1 MLKRT
6 VVFTAVAAAMFAG
19 ALAGVGNSGNRAR
32 DISFLTRTVA
42 DGPHPR
48 VFLNTNSVVYTPGQE
63 PSQITLTA
71 TIDPNGNTSPRV
83 FFLYL
88 RNQQTGEI
96 RYIDSTGL
104 LASGVV
110 KAIDGSTSGNFTQT
124 DVTPL
129 EDAILLGPQ
138 GHIGPAL
145 NVSDLDTGN
154 YQLVL
159 DLREGSGQR
168 TIVFGYFGFAVVDSV
183 IEVPGDITQD
193 TTWSADNAYFINDRA
208 IFVKPPATL
217 TIEAGT
223 VVLGTGQ
230 LSALVVDR
238 DAKIR
243 SMGTQARP
251 VVMTS
256 ANPPGQRNRA
266 DWGGLI
272 LNGRAPINTGEQEGE
287 GDTGLFGGQDEHDSS
302 GEIHYTRV
310 EFAGI
315 EFSPENEL
323 NGIAFQGVGDGTLV
337 DHIQIHMNKDDSVEF
352 FGGTAKVKYV
362 VSTRSGDDN
371 LDWVLGW
378 RGAAQF
384 VCAQEYGDDA
394 DNGIEADNLATN
406 NDLQPISSPTI
417 YNVTFV
423 GDPDTSHGTSGGRG
437 VLLREGTAGTL
448 RNVIV
453 MGFRQS
459 AVDVDDIATVDRIN
473 GTLGNLTFKNSLFY
487 DNCTHPGANVP
498 CTGTTGAA
506 QFSNESDQVVNNKED
521 LGTFTT
527 ADWITSEATNRST
540 VDPMLRDPY
549 SFFPPDFRPQ
559 LNSPALNLNY
569 VAIPPDDGFFTT
581 DVDFIGCM
589 GATDDWTQGWT
600 YFGAN

>member
-1 MLKRT
+1 MLKKT
-6 VVFTAVAAAMFAG
+6 VVLTAVLAVLFAG
-19 ALAGVGNSGNRAR
+19 AMAGVTKKSNGVG
-32 DISFLTRTVA
+32 DISLLSRTVA

-48 VFLNTNSVVYTPGQE
+48 VFLNTNSVVYTPGQD
-63 PSQITLTA
+63 PAQIRLTA

-83 FFLYL
+83 FFVYL
-88 RNQQTGEI
+88 SNQATGEI
-96 RYIDSTGL
+96 RYIDNTGL
-104 LASGVV
+104 LAAGVV
-110 KAIDGSTSGNFTQT
+110 KAIDGSVPGNFTQT

-129 EDAILLGPQ
+129 SEAVLLGPQ
-138 GHIGPAL
+138 GLVGPAL
-145 NVSDLDTGN
+145 NVADLDTGN

-168 TIVFGYFGFAVVDSV
+168 SVVFGYFNFAVVDSIV
-183 IEVPGDITQD
+183 EVPGDVTQD
-193 TTWSADNAYFINDRA
+193 TTWTSNNAYFINDRA
-208 IFVKPPATL
+208 IFVRQPATL
-217 TIEAGT
+217 MIDAGT
-223 VVLGTGQ
+223 VILGTGQ
-230 LSALVVDR
+230 NSALVVDR
-238 DAKIR
+238 GAKIR
-243 SMGTQARP
+243 SMGTRARP

-256 ANPPGQRNRA
+256 ANPPGERNRA

-272 LNGRAPINTGEQEGE
+272 LNGRAPINTGEQAGE
-287 GDTGLFGGQDEHDSS
+287 GDTGLFGGDDPHDSS
-302 GEIHYTRV
+302 GELHYTRV

-323 NGIAFQGVGDGTLV
+323 NGIAFQGVGDGTVV

-394 DNGIEADNLATN
+394 DNGIEADNLATS
-406 NDLQPISSPTI
+406 NDLEPISSPQI

-423 GDPDTSHGTSGGRG
+423 GDPDNSHGTSGGRG
-437 VLLREGTAGTL
+437 VLLREGTAGLL
-448 RNVIV
+448 RNLVVI
-453 MGFRQS
+453 GFRQS

-473 GTLGNLTFKNSLFY
+473 GILGNLTFKNSLFY
-487 DNCTHPGANVP
+487 NNCTHPGANVP

-521 LGTFTT
+521 LGSFTT
-527 ADWITSEATNRST
+527 ANWMTSEPTNRST
-540 VDPMLRDPY
+540 VDPLLRDPY

-559 LNSPALNLNY
+559 LNSPVLNRNY

-581 DVDFIGCM
+581 DVDYIGCM
-589 GATDDWTQGWT
+589 GPTDDWTQGWT